1 MTSAAR
7 DDATHYLYTFPEA
20 AVPDERGAL
29 ALRWPKGTKPFEPRP
44 GPELNPGLSVVTA
57 RAAAFTDAEC
67 DRVVALGE
75 SVPPQAGAVEDG
87 PSDYRVSHIGWIAPG
102 PQTEWLY
109 HRLAIL
115 FAEANRGYQLDI
127 RGFVDALQYTLYGAD
142 QHFDWHLDLGPGS
155 TSARKLSM
163 SIQLSAPGD
172 YTGGELEFV
181 GRPLG
186 PEARQRGTAV
196 IFPSFLGH
204 RVSPVTGGM
213 RRSLVAWAYGPA
225 FR

>member
-20 AVPDERGAL
+20 VGKDAHGAL
-29 ALRWPKGTKPFEPRP
+29 SLRWPKGTKPFDASP
-44 GPELNPGLSVVTA
+44 GPEPNAGLTFVTA
-57 RAAAFTDAEC
+57 RPRALTAAEC
-67 DRVVALGE
+67 DRVRALGE
-75 SVPPQAGAVEDG
+75 SVPPQAGAIVKG
-87 PSDYRVSHIGWIAPG
+87 PSDYRVSHIGWLAPG
-102 PQTEWLY
+102 PETEWLY
-109 HRLAIL
+109 HRMAAL
-115 FAEANRGYQLDI
+115 FAEANRSYRVEI
-127 RGFVDALQYTLYGAD
+127 RGLVDALQYTVYGAE

-155 TSARKLSM
+155 TSARKLSLT
-163 SIQLSAPGD
+163 IQLSDPGD

-181 GRPLG
+181 GRPVG
-186 PEARQRGTAV
+186 PESRERGTAV

-204 RVSPVTGGM
+204 RVSPVTGGI